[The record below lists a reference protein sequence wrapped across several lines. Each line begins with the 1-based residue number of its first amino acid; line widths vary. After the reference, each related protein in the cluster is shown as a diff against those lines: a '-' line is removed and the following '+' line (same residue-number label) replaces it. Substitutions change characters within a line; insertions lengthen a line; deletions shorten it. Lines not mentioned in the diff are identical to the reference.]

1 MMKFFKYPFQKVE
14 KKWLNHWQKS
24 NFKLCQTKDFPKKP
38 KYYVLEMFPYPSG
51 EGLHVGHVENYT
63 AGDIYARF
71 KRMNGYE
78 VLHPMGWDAFGL
90 PAENY
95 AIKMKKHPSEIVK
108 HNIGVFK
115 KQLLKMGFGY
125 DWKREINTTDPKYY
139 RWTQWMFLK
148 LFEKGL
154 AYEKEAPINFCPSCK
169 TGLAN
174 EEVTADGTCDRCGT
188 PVEKK
193 LLKQWW
199 IKITAYAERLLKDID
214 LLDWPEDVKEMQ
226 KNWIGK
232 SNGHQIKF
240 VLKDDN
246 NFKIGEIE
254 VFTTRADTLFG
265 ATYLVLAPEHPII
278 NQLKDSI
285 QNYYEV
291 QHYIT
296 DALQKSELERTD
308 LSKIKTGVEMRG
320 IKAINPANQEAI
332 PVWISD
338 YVLMHYG
345 TGAIM
350 AVPAH
355 DERDFEFAKKFKL
368 NITEVISPDG
378 KEHPLE
384 EAYTGDGV
392 LINSGPFNG
401 LDSKSAQE
409 KLALYVGAKKVT
421 NYKMRDWIF
430 SRQRYWGEPIP
441 IVHCPKCGAVPV
453 PEKNLPVTLPNVKSY
468 EPTGTGESPLA
479 AIESWV
485 NTKCPKCGGPAKRE
499 TNTMPQW
506 AGSCW
511 YYLRYLDPKN
521 SKKFVDPKKEK
532 KWLPVDI
539 YIGGKE
545 HAVLHLLY
553 ARFWHKFLK
562 DIGAVATEE
571 PFKKLVNQG
580 IILGSDGRKMSK
592 SFGNVVNPDEMV
604 KKYGADALRMYIMFM
619 GPLEDMKAW
628 NTDGINGLSRF
639 ISRVWSLY
647 QNQLRLK
654 GKEVKNVELE
664 KVLHRTIKK
673 VTDDT
678 ENLRFNTAI
687 SALMECLNKMQ
698 EKEVKIPKAYL
709 ETYLKLLAPYAPFIT
724 EELWHELGH
733 RNSIHEE
740 KWPKYNK
747 KYLEQKT
754 FELLVQV
761 NGKLRAKIEAPLN
774 LSQKEAEKLALAHP
788 QVQKFLQNAKPK
800 KIIFVP
806 NRLINLVG

>member
-1 MMKFFKYPFQKVE
+1 MKFFKYPFQKIE
-14 KKWLNHWQKS
+14 KKWLTQWQKS
-24 NFKLCQTKDFPKKP
+24 NFKTYQAKDFPKKS

-71 KRMNGYE
+71 KRMNGCE

-95 AIKMKKHPSEIVK
+95 AIKIKKHPSEIVK
-108 HNIGVFK
+108 QNIRVFK
-115 KQLLKMGFGY
+115 KQLLRMGFGY

-154 AYEKEAPINFCPSCK
+154 AYQKEAPINFCPSCK

-174 EEVTADGTCDRCGT
+174 EEVTSEGTCDRCGT

-199 IKITAYAERLLKDID
+199 IRITAYAERLLKDLD
-214 LLDWPEDVKEMQ
+214 LLDWPADIKEMQ

-232 SNGHQIKF
+232 SEGHQIKF
-240 VLKDDN
+240 TLKNNN
-246 NFKIGEIE
+246 NFKVGEIE

-265 ATYLVLAPEHPII
+265 ATYLVLAPEHPVI
-278 NQLKDSI
+278 NQLNDYI
-285 QNYYEV
+285 ENYYEV
-291 QHYIT
+291 QHYIM
-296 DALQKSELERTD
+296 DAMKKSDLERTD
-308 LSKIKTGVEMRG
+308 LAKVKTGVEIRG
-320 IKAINPANQEAI
+320 IKAINPANQEAVPI
-332 PVWISD
+332 WISD

-368 NITEVISPDG
+368 NIVEVISPDG
-378 KEHPLE
+378 KEHLLE

-409 KLALYVGAKKVT
+409 KIALYVGAKKVT

-441 IVHCPKCGAVPV
+441 IIHCPKCGIVPV
-453 PEKNLPVTLPNVKSY
+453 PEKDLPVTLPNVKSY

-479 AIESWV
+479 SIESWV

-521 SKKFVDPKKEK
+521 NKKFVDLKKEK

-562 DIGAVATEE
+562 DIGVITTEE

-580 IILGSDGRKMSK
+580 IILGSDSRKMSK
-592 SFGNVVNPDEMV
+592 SFGNVVNPDNMV
-604 KKYGADALRMYIMFM
+604 KQYGADVLRMYIMFL

-628 NTDGINGLSRF
+628 NTEGINGLSRF
-639 ISRVWSLY
+639 ISRVWNLY
-647 QNQLRLK
+647 QNQLRMK
-654 GKEVKNVELE
+654 GKEVKNMELE
-664 KVLHRTIKK
+664 KTLHRTIKK
-673 VTDDT
+673 VTEDT

-698 EKEVKIPKAYL
+698 DKEIKISKNYL
-709 ETYLKLLAPYAPFIT
+709 KTFLKLLAPYAPFIS

-740 KWPKYNK
+740 KWPEYNE
-747 KYLEQKT
+747 KYLQKNT
-754 FELLVQV
+754 FELLVQI
-761 NGKLRAKIEAPLN
+761 NGKLRAKIEVPLN
-774 LSQKEAEKLALAHP
+774 ITQNQAEKLALAQP
-788 QVQKFLQNAKPK
+788 SVQKFIKNAKPK
-800 KIIFVP
+800 KIIFIP